1 MNLTGPIKGDPKL
14 LSTFFDLAA
23 AGYLTEEYVLSGTAR
38 SYEPSGAIGDDG
50 LWQVHENEQA
60 PFTTRLVVYR
70 PADPAAF
77 NGSVVTE
84 WLNVTAGADTPAGW
98 LTTHRHLIRDGFAWI
113 GVSTQREGI
122 EGGGVFATRAAEEG
136 ASSSIVLPALK
147 QSDADRYASLDHPGD
162 AFSYDIFAQAGAAA
176 RRPGGTGVLGPLTAG
191 RVLAIGQSQSAA
203 YLVTYVNAVA
213 PLGGGFDGYL
223 IHGRPGKPAS
233 LTGWDSRA
241 LEGDVRVRTDG
252 EAPIII
258 LQSETDVFGV
268 LSSVGSRQPDDDR
281 LRLWEVAGA
290 AHADTYVLSGAFT
303 DSGTLTADELA
314 ALLAPTSAPLGT
326 TYAAPVNSGPQ
337 QHYVAQAAI
346 AALDRWVREGA
357 PPPTADRLRS
367 GDDHPA
373 LPLPDRHGIA
383 TGGVR
388 TPWVD
393 VPVAVLSGL
402 GQEDSPAP
410 AFLFGSTHPF
420 DAETLAALYPS
431 GADDYRAAFQA
442 AAERTVAAGFLLAA
456 DLEEIVALAAAS
468 FPR

>member
-14 LSTFFDLAA
+14 LSTFFDLTA
-23 AGYLTEEYVLSGTAR
+23 AGYLTEEYFLSGTAR
-38 SYEPSGAIGDDG
+38 SYEPAGATGDDG
-50 LWQVHENEQA
+50 HWQVRENEHA

-70 PADPAAF
+70 PADPATF

-98 LTTHRHLIRDGFAWI
+98 LTTHRHLLRAGFAWI

-122 EGGGVFATRAAEEG
+122 EGGGVFAARDDG
-136 ASSSIVLPALK
+136 ASTIALPALK

-162 AFSYDIFAQAGAAA
+162 AFSYDIFAQAGAVA
-176 RRPGGTGVLGPLTAG
+176 RRPGGNGVLGPLTAG
-191 RVLAIGQSQSAA
+191 RVLAMGQSQSAA

-223 IHGRPGKPAS
+223 IQGRPGKPAS

-241 LEGDVRVRTDG
+241 LAGDVRVRTDG
-252 EAPIII
+252 EAPIVI

-303 DSGTLTADELA
+303 DSGTLTAGELA
-314 ALLAPTSAPLGT
+314 TLLAPTSAPLGT
-326 TYAAPVNSGPQ
+326 TYAAPINSGPQ

-357 PPPTADRLRS
+357 PPPTADRLGS
-367 GDDHPA
+367 GDDSPA

-393 VPVAVLSGL
+393 VPVAALSGL

-431 GADDYRAAFQA
+431 GAAGYRAAFEA
-442 AAERTVAAGFLLAA
+442 AAERTVEAGFLLAA
-456 DLEEIVALAAAS
+456 DLEEIVALAGAS
-468 FPR
+468 FPH